1 MYHYVRPIKKSL
13 YPLIKGLEL
22 DAFKMQLNYLEKN
35 YKIITMESLIEFAKN
50 DKSLPENPC
59 LLTFD
64 DGYKDHYTYVF
75 PELKKRGFQGS
86 FFPPAKGILEKKVL
100 DVNKI
105 HFILAKTENT
115 NLLIS
120 DIKKLLKDCNKVE
133 NKKLHDFNYLWK
145 KYAVAEGFDTKET
158 IFIKSILQYVLPNTI
173 RTKFCNFLFER
184 YMDKDEKEFALEL
197 YMSKEELK
205 EIIHSK
211 MYVGCHGYEHLWLN
225 TLSKSSQLQEIEKGL
240 NFLNKIGAPTADW
253 VMNYPYGAYNSNTLE
268 ILKIKNCC
276 IGLTTKRGEAHLVK
290 NKFFE
295 LPRFDT
301 NDFNKS

>member
-22 DAFKMQLNYLEKN
+22 DAFKMQLSYLEKN
-35 YKIITMESLIEFAKN
+35 YKIITMESLIEFVKN
-50 DKSLPENPC
+50 DQSLPENPC

-64 DGYKDHYTYVF
+64 DGYKDHYSYVF
-75 PELKKRGFQGS
+75 PELKKRGLQGS

-105 HFILAKTENT
+105 HFILARTKNT

-145 KYAVAEGFDTKET
+145 KYAVADRFDTKEI
-158 IFIKSILQYVLPNTI
+158 IFVKRILQYILPNTI
-173 RTKFCNFLFER
+173 RSKFCNFLFKR

-205 EIIHSK
+205 EIIRSK

-225 TLSKSSQLQEIEKGL
+225 TLSQSSQLQEIEKGL
-240 NFLNKIGAPTADW
+240 NFLNKIGAPTVDW

-276 IGLTTKRGEAHLVK
+276 IGLTTKTGAAQLVK
-290 NKFFE
+290 DKFFE

-301 NDFNKS
+301 NDVNKF

>member
-22 DAFKMQLNYLEKN
+22 DAFKMQLSYLEKN
-35 YKIITMESLIEFAKN
+35 YKIITMESLIEFVKN
-50 DKSLPENPC
+50 DQSLPENPC

-86 FFPPAKGILEKKVL
+86 FFPSAKGILEKKVL

-145 KYAVAEGFDTKET
+145 KYAVADRFDPKET
-158 IFIKSILQYVLPNTI
+158 IFIKRILQYVLPNAI

-184 YMDKDEKEFALEL
+184 YMDKDEKEFAIEL